1 MRTHCLPLPTHNY
14 AIVFRRLEYLIRTC
28 YGDRRLAHS
37 FPLSEGILH
46 FVGAKAGEGTRN
58 DWHANAAPSPRKPL
72 SDVGLN
78 LPLSERP
85 GCDHAF
91 RMVSRC
97 NKRTPTGVES
107 VTSLSLLHSFK
118 HPSGWPQDIQKCKVT
133 VRLGG
138 VSKECTPYVKLLVL
152 RFHNESSCS
161 FSLSVRPSSLNPDSL
176 TSFPA
181 CRLSSCQKR
190 LLESA

>member
-1 MRTHCLPLPTHNY
+1 MATEGSLTPFPFPKEFYILSERKRGRGQGTIGMPMPLPHQGN
-14 AIVFRRLEYLIRTC
+14 
-28 YGDRRLAHS
+28 
-37 FPLSEGILH
+37 
-46 FVGAKAGEGTRN
+46 
-58 DWHANAAPSPRKPL
+58 PSVML
-72 SDVGLN
+72 GLT

-91 RMVSRC
+91 RMVYRC

-107 VTSLSLLHSFK
+107 VTSLSLLHSLK
-118 HPSGWPQDIQKCKVT
+118 HPSGWPQDIQKCKLT

-138 VSKECTPYVKLLVL
+138 VSKECTSYVKLLVL
-152 RFHNESSCS
+152 RFHIESSCS
-161 FSLSVRPSSLNPDSL
+161 FSQSVRPSSLNPDSL